1 MKTVV
6 SILAAALLLGALLSA
21 DNLPRGRVTARN
33 VAGLETAGL
42 FDRAGAA
49 LVLATAD
56 QELHDFLVVKVV
68 VLRWGGSTALAV
80 AWPYTRQY
88 RVYNID

>member
-1 MKTVV
+1 M
-6 SILAAALLLGALLSA
+6 
-21 DNLPRGRVTARN
+21 
-33 VAGLETAGL
+33 

-49 LVLATAD
+49 LVLAAAN
-56 QELHDFLVVKVV
+56 QELYDFLIARVV
-68 VLRWGGSTALAV
+68 VLRWSGSTALAV